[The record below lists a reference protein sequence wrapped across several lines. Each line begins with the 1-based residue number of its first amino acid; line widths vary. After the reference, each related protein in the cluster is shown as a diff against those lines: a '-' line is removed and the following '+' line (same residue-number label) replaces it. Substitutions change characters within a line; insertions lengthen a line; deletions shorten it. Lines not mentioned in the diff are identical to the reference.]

1 MIAKRIPRD
10 RATSNMAKL
19 VRYVVDA
26 QGREDPRSWTNT
38 AEYILATRSNGEKVG
53 GMRVSNCHS
62 TEPVAAT
69 LEILATQALNTRSKA
84 DKTYHL
90 VFSFPPGE
98 QPPMAVLHAIEDELC
113 AAIGMADH
121 QRISAVHID
130 TDHLHVH
137 VAINKVH
144 PKTYRNFEPY
154 YDHKRLMEACDRLE
168 VKHGLRP
175 TSHGREQLYNKRH
188 QQQQEH
194 ANERYR
200 DRDRDRGAGRLPS
213 ASDER
218 RRELAGLRQSDLAF
232 DPRRYP
238 PGRIHSLPNVSS
250 IPMVF
255 IDRSG
260 NVLLQNNARN
270 NLHAGEPEG
279 VQVLRRP
286 GNGAGRM
293 EGEAPRSHDEV
304 RPAAR
309 VAAMEAYTGEESMQ
323 TWVRKHALADLQA
336 ATSWEQVHRVVGE
349 LGLELKLRGAGLTVY
364 DPAARIGIRPSSV
377 DRSLSMKSL
386 SDRLG
391 QFIPSAHSVA
401 SGKGYSRS
409 PRSPGADSSGLYT
422 EYQRHRDNQQVQRRS
437 ALDAISKQGAAKLEH
452 ARAVHAAKRKALKLI
467 GGIPR
472 HAKQISYQALRMEH
486 QANVAAIRAELAR
499 ERKKTV
505 QSNVAPSWD
514 DFVRHRA
521 ATGDQAALALMRTRA
536 NRLIKTHLDLLT
548 APDAE
553 KARAIVFKHLKP
565 RVARSGEIHYKT
577 SDGGLVIDRG
587 GEVRSVKS
595 TATAAFIALSLAAA
609 KFPGQ
614 ALVVQGTEEFRL
626 QVAEL
631 AGTKAV
637 QVRFADA
644 GMEAHRQQAAKASA
658 DRAAALSKQ
667 STPEPNKTVAPT
679 RSQAAG
685 PVPTGQPGPE
695 ARQQSTSKSTKV
707 EQVADGSIGDAVP
720 KMGAKETPSPAVITW
735 VEQRNNTARRVSDID
750 YTRLWASTDAG
761 EATYQGRRRMED
773 GSEVVLLG
781 RQGQTLVKPVTAAVA
796 AKASRF
802 KVGQAVVLDE
812 RGRFVD
818 TSRGRR
824 R

>member
-144 PKTYRNFEPY
+144 PKTYRNFEPF

-168 VKHGLRP
+168 VKHGLQP
-175 TSHGREQLYNKRH
+175 TNHGRQQLHEKRL
-188 QQQQEH
+188 QQQQERT
-194 ANERYR
+194 NERYR
-200 DRDRDRGAGRLPS
+200 DRDRARGAGRLPPPGNDRWS
-213 ASDER
+213 
-218 RRELAGLRQSDLAF
+218 ELAGLRESDLAF
-232 DPRRYP
+232 DPRRHA
-238 PGRIHSLPNVSS
+238 PGQLHSLPNVSS
-250 IPMVF
+250 LRMVRVTRGG
-255 IDRSG
+255 D
-260 NVLLQNNARN
+260 VLLQNNARDN
-270 NLHAGEPEG
+270 VHAGKPAGIE
-279 VQVLRRP
+279 VLRR
-286 GNGAGRM
+286 AGDGVGRA
-293 EGEAPRSHDEV
+293 EGKDDGRDGV
-304 RPAAR
+304 RPTAR
-309 VAAMEAYTGEESMQ
+309 VASMEAYTGEDSMQ
-323 TWVRKHALADLQA
+323 TWVRKHALEDLKSA
-336 ATSWEQVHRVVGE
+336 ASWEQVHRVVGE
-349 LGLELKLRGAGLTVY
+349 LGLELKLRGAGLTIY

-391 QFIPSAHSVA
+391 QFTPSAHSVA
-401 SGKGYSRS
+401 PGKGYSRS
-409 PRSPGADSSGLYT
+409 PRSPGLDSSGLYT
-422 EYQRHRDNQQVQRRS
+422 EYQRHRDNQQAQRRS
-437 ALDAISKQGAAKLEH
+437 ALDAINKQGAAKLEH

-486 QANVAAIRAELAR
+486 QANVAAIRAELAKA
-499 ERKKTV
+499 RKTAV

-514 DFVRHRA
+514 DFVRQRA
-521 ATGDQAALALMRTRA
+521 ATGDQDALALMRARA

-614 ALVVQGTEEFRL
+614 PLVVEGTEEFRL

-658 DRAAALSKQ
+658 DRAAALAKQ
-667 STPEPNKTVAPT
+667 AKPQPSNTVAATPN
-679 RSQAAG
+679 QAAG
-685 PVPTGQPGPE
+685 PAPTVQPSPDSGQQP
-695 ARQQSTSKSTKV
+695 TSKPTKV
-707 EQVADGSIGDAVP
+707 GQVADGSIGDAVL
-720 KMGAKETPSPAVITW
+720 KTGAKETPSPAVIKW
-735 VEQRNNTARRVSDID
+735 VAQRNNTAHRVSDID
-750 YTRLWASTDAG
+750 YTRLWVSTDAG